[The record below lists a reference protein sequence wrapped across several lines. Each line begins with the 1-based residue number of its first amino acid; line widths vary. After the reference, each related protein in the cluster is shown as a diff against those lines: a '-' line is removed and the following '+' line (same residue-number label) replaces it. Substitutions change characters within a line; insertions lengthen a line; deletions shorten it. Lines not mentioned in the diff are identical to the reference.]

1 MIHCSPRL
9 FGSIMASDRWLI
21 MECDQLGDE
30 WRSKLD
36 ETRYRYLIERNP
48 EDKQKFLKL
57 LKQFSNAIMCGKVP
71 PAND

>member
-1 MIHCSPRL
+1 
-9 FGSIMASDRWLI
+9 